1 MGIKVKFYK
10 LLVVSPLSDLKCG
23 SKKFKT
29 RNEAINYAFKQLP
42 FGTQVEEEIV
52 RNENNSIEYVCS
64 NRSRITVIKQF
75 A

>member
-10 LLVVSPLSDLKCG
+10 LLIVSPLSNLRCD
-23 SKKFKT
+23 SKKFKS
-29 RNEAINYAFKQLP
+29 RNEAIAYAFRQLP